1 MMSLFC
7 LTIYST
13 LLAKSH
19 HQSKIIR
26 LHGKTDI
33 LKVKDN

>member
-1 MMSLFC
+1 MMLLFC

-19 HQSKIIR
+19 HHKSHN
-26 LHGKTDI
+26 LHGKTDF
-33 LKVKDN
+33 LQVKDS